1 MNWEQLEGK
10 WDEVKGQ
17 VKEKWGKITND
28 DMMAISGKKDQL
40 LGKLR
45 ERYGYSVERANQEA
59 RAFMKECNCGDD
71 AKMKSK
77 CQPSA

>member
-28 DMMAISGKKDQL
+28 DILVIKGKKDQL
-40 LGKLR
+40 VGKLR
-45 ERYGYSVERANQEA
+45 ERYGYSVEEA
-59 RAFMKECNCGDD
+59 SREVGEFIQSCNCGS
-71 AKMKSK
+71 KSSVK
-77 CQPSA
+77 DQPKA